1 MTLDNMRERCAA
13 SARLR
18 DGPDVLLCH
27 CYMRERSTA
36 SARAWL
42 LCLYY
47 GHELLSHV
55 GFCASARA
63 WLRRPR
69 AQAREHLELLGLVAD
84 SGAHERYSNKHP
96 SSSVVMM
103 LEST

>member
-69 AQAREHLELLGLVAD
+69 AQAREHLVRAARPWGGLWRPRQIYE
-84 SGAHERYSNKHP
+84 GALHSLCP
-96 SSSVVMM
+96 VF
-103 LEST
+103 